1 MVSVMPP
8 GGGWVGSSV
17 AATPVYQLQHYQ
29 QHQHLPVLGFHQQQ
43 QQQQQMLLQQQQ
55 QQLQQQTGYPG
66 YSGFSMQASVNF
78 GFAPLPPSLNPS
90 NLRWNRATAA
100 SSSSN
105 NNSSSRIIQSASRGK
120 AMPVTAAASTTSSTS
135 DRPLVA
141 VPASKVS
148 RPKSVVVTTSKRPLA
163 VAVAAPTPAPK
174 RKRLEQEVEVKRTVF
189 CSTSDVGF

>member
-1 MVSVMPP
+1 MGFCGKSGKMVSVMPP
-8 GGGWVGSSV
+8 SGGWVGASV
-17 AATPVYQLQHYQ
+17 ATTPVYQLQYQ

-43 QQQQQMLLQQQQ
+43 QQQQHVLLQQQQ
-55 QQLQQQTGYPG
+55 QLQLQTGYSG

-105 NNSSSRIIQSASRGK
+105 NSNSSRITQSASRGK

-135 DRPLVA
+135 GRPLVA

-174 RKRLEQEVEVKRTVF
+174 RKRLEQEVEVKRLSFV
-189 CSTSDVGF
+189 

>member
-8 GGGWVGSSV
+8 GGGWVGASV

-55 QQLQQQTGYPG
+55 QLQLQTGYPG
-66 YSGFSMQASVNF
+66 YSGFSMHASVNF

-90 NLRWNRATAA
+90 NLRWNRATA

-105 NNSSSRIIQSASRGK
+105 NSSNSSRIIQSASRGK

-135 DRPLVA
+135 GRPLVA

-163 VAVAAPTPAPK
+163 LAATAPTPVPK
-174 RKRLEQEVEVKRTVF
+174 RKRLEQEVEVKRYVF
-189 CSTSDVGF
+189 C